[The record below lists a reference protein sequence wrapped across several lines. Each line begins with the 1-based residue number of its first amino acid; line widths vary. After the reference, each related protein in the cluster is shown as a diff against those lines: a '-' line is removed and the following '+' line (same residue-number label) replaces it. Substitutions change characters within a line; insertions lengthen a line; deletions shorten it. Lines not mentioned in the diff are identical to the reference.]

1 MKRIL
6 ALLGAIS
13 LVGTSAVSVV
23 ACSHPQDQNV
33 SVDDIKK
40 QLEQYTDTPFFASSS
55 EITNDKLASEVAS
68 KITLGSYKLVV
79 KADPTFVQPK
89 ISDGNALSAATI
101 NEFKTQLALTAA
113 EGKLVVNNGN
123 AIVSLEKKST
133 ELFSVKI
140 KWSTNEL
147 LFLAS
152 IINKINDVG
161 GDTTQS
167 IKFPLPP
174 IMPGLDINLAD
185 LYSYLGLIEL
195 PAELINSIDLSQI
208 NTPDFVTKFND
219 VLKKISDIL
228 SVLGLDDFLTKDLPF
243 SFQVVK
249 PTKENKTDITIK
261 GTGTVNDLLHNI
273 APDVIALLQWY
284 LKEGKERIG
293 TTHNTVLPLIQYLL
307 SPVNKNVQENIKT
320 EFGETNW
327 FYENTAT
334 NFDSLMFHLL
344 SGYKGEPTKADN
356 QYIFKVVGKVV
367 LKFFFEF
374 TIEIDDVFD
383 QSLVG
388 DKGHSGSFEK
398 TLVYLSL
405 NPTLLIASIL
415 NVFSQNEGKGIDAVG
430 KSILQPK
437 TWKGINSLIK
447 YNIPAINVYLGPS
460 IMSFA
465 GPTILRNLGLSNTE
479 IDNNNITM
487 TAGTVKLSLKN
498 KNNQWEDFK
507 ATFKEGDKQPDLTQI
522 LNATDIKISFMNV
535 KFKVTP
541 KNNDKIAYETNGNI
555 NFDLWLSDLM
565 N

>member
-55 EITNDKLASEVAS
+55 EITNDKLSSELAS

-89 ISDGNALSAATI
+89 IYDGNALSAATI
-101 NEFKTQLALTAA
+101 NEFKTQLALITAA
-113 EGKLVVNNGN
+113 EGKLVVNNGS

-147 LFLAS
+147 LFLES
-152 IINKINDVG
+152 TINKINDVG
-161 GDTTQS
+161 DTTQN
-167 IKFPLPP
+167 IKFPLPQ
-174 IMPGLDINLAD
+174 IMPGVDINLAD

-219 VLKKISDIL
+219 VLKKISDRL
-228 SVLGLDDFLTKDLPF
+228 SVLGLGDFLTKDLSF

-273 APDVIALLQWY
+273 APDIIALLQWY
-284 LKEGKERIG
+284 LKKGKERIG

-367 LKFFFEF
+367 VKIFFKV
-374 TIEIDDVFD
+374 TIELDDVFD

-388 DKGHSGSFEK
+388 DKGHSDSLRK
-398 TLVYLSL
+398 TLVYLHL

-415 NVFSQNEGKGIDAVG
+415 NVFSQNEGKGIAAVG

-437 TWKGINSLIK
+437 TWKGINSLIQN
-447 YNIPAINVYLGPS
+447 NIPAINVYLGSS

-487 TAGTVKLSLKN
+487 TAGTVKLSIKN

-507 ATFKEGDKQPDLTQI
+507 ATFKKGDKQPDLTQI

>member
-55 EITNDKLASEVAS
+55 EITNDKLASELAS
-68 KITLGSYKLVV
+68 KITVGSYKLVV

-113 EGKLVVNNGN
+113 EGKLVVNNGS

-152 IINKINDVG
+152 TINKINDVG
-161 GDTTQS
+161 DTTQN

-174 IMPGLDINLAD
+174 IMPELDINLAD

-219 VLKKISDIL
+219 VLKKISDRL
-228 SVLGLDDFLTKDLPF
+228 SVLGLGDFLTKDLSF

-249 PTKENKTDITIK
+249 LTKENKTDITIK

-367 LKFFFEF
+367 VMNVILEV
-374 TIEIDDVFD
+374 TIELDDVFD

-388 DKGHSGSFEK
+388 NEGHSSYFGK
-398 TLVYLSL
+398 TFVYLHL

-437 TWKGINSLIK
+437 TWKGINSLIQE
-447 YNIPAINVYLGPS
+447 NIPAINVYLGPS
-460 IMSFA
+460 IMNFA

-479 IDNNNITM
+479 INNNNITM